1 MNKHAMH
8 HGSCCTPMYGS
19 GYGCCGGCYGGHGFR
34 RFYTAQEKREHLER
48 YKEQL
53 EKELAAVEEHL
64 KNM

>member
-1 MNKHAMH
+1 
-8 HGSCCTPMYGS
+8 MYGS
-19 GYGCCGGCYGGHGFR
+19 GHGCCGGCYGGHGFR

>member
-1 MNKHAMH
+1 MNKHGMH
-8 HGSCCTPMYGS
+8 HGSCCTPEH
-19 GYGCCGGCYGGHGFR
+19 GCGCGHGCYGVR